1 VPKTEL
7 INQDVLALKENS
19 MMDLTQFVLP
29 VPKDVILVHLV
40 TLVSLVLQEELM
52 LQIVD
57 VLLVLPKH
65 ALLLTK

>member
-7 INQDVLALKENS
+7 INQDVLAPKDNS
-19 MMDLTQFVLP
+19 MMDLIQFVLP

-40 TLVSLVLQEELM
+40 IPVLLVHQEELM

-57 VLLVLPKH
+57 VLLVLPK
-65 ALLLTK
+65 LVPLLTR